1 MDLKSL
7 RLLAEYL
14 LGERRELEEG
24 VDAQEVIKEIVNVIA
39 TLYDTKPKELPFFV
53 PKLRL
58 DVPLE
63 ELKKAITPEL
73 VKKSLY
79 SFNFLEALL
88 SSLEKNFPS
97 LKDLRVAM
105 KPVLEK
111 PLFLSDVV
119 KPAVCKDGEK

>member
-7 RLLAEYL
+7 KVLAEYL
-14 LGERRELEEG
+14 LGEREELEEV
-24 VDAQEVIKEIVNVIA
+24 VDSEGVIKEIVEVIA
-39 TLYDTKPKELPFFV
+39 RLYDSEPRELPFFV

-58 DVPLE
+58 DVSVE

-79 SFNFLEALL
+79 SLNFLDALL
-88 SSLEKNFPS
+88 SSLEKEFPS

-111 PLFLSDVV
+111 PLFLSDVI